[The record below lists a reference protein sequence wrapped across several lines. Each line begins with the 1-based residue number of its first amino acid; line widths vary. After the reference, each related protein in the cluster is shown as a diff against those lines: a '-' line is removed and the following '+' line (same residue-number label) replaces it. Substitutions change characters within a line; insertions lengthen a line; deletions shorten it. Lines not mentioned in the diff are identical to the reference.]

1 MTCNVWERIVAG
13 LSWINMFAGVHR
25 PIVRGAALLTLSL
38 GIVLHPGATRAA
50 NCDQPA
56 SEEEQVQ
63 CLGADLRR
71 TDAEINRVYGEV
83 RSKLDDAGKLALR
96 NEQRAW
102 LKRRDETC
110 GLDNK
115 ESDREKWLQAI
126 LANRA
131 KTVCV
136 VRFTNERS
144 DQLAAEQ
151 AGKAP
156 APEAKAAASSGD
168 LYEIWGKPPVS
179 AGKWYIE
186 ATIDMGAVAKRAET
200 ALFFGAESQE
210 GSYGPL
216 IQLRHNRSG
225 EPKHVL
231 GLAVDLDGGW
241 LYARVDGAWGKSAP
255 GQTGGL
261 QIPSRLPTV
270 LGLTSS
276 VSMTDMIKD
285 GLISLNFGERP
296 FVYAVPDGYK
306 PLK

>member
-1 MTCNVWERIVAG
+1 MGARAVAG
-13 LSWINMFAGVHR
+13 LSWISKFTGAPR
-25 PIVRGAALLTLSL
+25 PVVKGAAFLFLALGAAL
-38 GIVLHPGATRAA
+38 HPGTARAA

-56 SEEEQVQ
+56 SEEEQMQ

-83 RSKLDDAGKLALR
+83 RGKLDDAGKLALR

-115 ESDREKWLQAI
+115 ESDREKWFQAI
-126 LANRA
+126 LTNRA

-144 DQLAAEQ
+144 AQLAAEQ
-151 AGKAP
+151 NGKAP
-156 APEAKAAASSGD
+156 EAEAAAASTD
-168 LYEIWGKPPVS
+168 LYEIWGKAPVS
-179 AGKWYIE
+179 TGKWYIE

-200 ALFFGAESQE
+200 ALFLGAESRE
-210 GSYGPL
+210 GSYGTL
-216 IQLRHNRSG
+216 IQLRHNRAG
-225 EPKHVL
+225 EPRHVV
-231 GLAVDLDGGW
+231 GLAVDLDSGW
-241 LYARVDGAWGKSAP
+241 VYLRSDGQWHGAAP
-255 GQTGGL
+255 GQAGGI
-261 QIPSRLPTV
+261 QTPPRLPTRI
-270 LGLTSS
+270 GLTSS